1 MNPKTQY
8 IRNAITFLEESTP
21 VMADY
26 ALMELNALEAEHAAL
41 VAVAEA
47 AKVINKRGCKA
58 PTIKQS
64 LDLDDALKALEP
76 AKDEAKEEWAKQNPF
91 PKGRYNTL

>member
-26 ALMELNALEAEHAAL
+26 ALRELNALESEHAAL
-41 VAVAEA
+41 VAVAEQ
-47 AKVINKRGCKA
+47 AKELVAIQNVTFDYVSTHTWYVKMKKA
-58 PTIKQS
+58 
-64 LDLDDALKALEP
+64 LAALEP
-76 AKDEAKEEWAKQNPF
+76 AKDEAK
-91 PKGRYNTL
+91 